1 MSVSKGQECRE
12 RAQLCRF
19 NADNTGNAFD
29 EAEWQ
34 DLADDWT
41 NLAEA
46 FERLDGPKW
55 KH

>member
-19 NADNTGNAFD
+19 NANNTRNAFD